1 MSLRTGRRRAAHR
14 PLPSSLP
21 SPRIPLSRF
30 PWVEDDDG
38 AHCDGD
44 DDDGDDD
51 DDDDHT
57 NEHALAVKCAT
68 CFSYERCACDDNV
81 LSVVINVVCT
91 QMLACTMHVH
101 AKARVRS
108 AGRAHCRRG
117 CKQ

>member
-1 MSLRTGRRRAAHR
+1 MSFRTGRRRAAHR

-44 DDDGDDD
+44 DDDGDEDD

-81 LSVVINVVCT
+81 LSVVIHAAVYTNACVYNACARQRARAQCMGVRIVVV
-91 QMLACTMHVH
+91 Q
-101 AKARVRS
+101 
-108 AGRAHCRRG
+108 
-117 CKQ
+117 